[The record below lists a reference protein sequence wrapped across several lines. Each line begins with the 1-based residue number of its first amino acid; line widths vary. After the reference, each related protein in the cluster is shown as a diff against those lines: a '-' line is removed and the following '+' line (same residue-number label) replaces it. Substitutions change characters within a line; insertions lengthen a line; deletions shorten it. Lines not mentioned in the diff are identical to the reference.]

1 MINISNIHYLKDH
14 ILLFSEKTPNK
25 HKHFAKHLIY
35 GVDGNLECA
44 IGDKKVI
51 CRGICIESN
60 VLHTVLTQNT
70 KRIILLIDET
80 SEIAR
85 SISYKFLKGQKYKI
99 IDEEIVNQVS
109 TYYYKCKD
117 TEELD
122 EKILSICDIQNFNQI
137 TYDDRVIKVIDEID
151 RTESIQKDIF
161 DKLSNIAYLSQSRLS
176 HLFREQVKISL
187 ASFLVMAKMHKTY
200 NYYMRGENLT
210 TASIHAGFDS
220 SSHFSATCKKMF
232 GLSFSDFKRD

>member
-1 MINISNIHYLKDH
+1 MKKISSIHYLKDH
-14 ILLFSEKTPNK
+14 ILLFAEKTPNK
-25 HKHFAKHLIY
+25 HKHFAKHLIF

-51 CRGICIESN
+51 CKGICIESN
-60 VLHTVLTQNT
+60 IVHTVLTQNT

-85 SISYKFLKGQKYKI
+85 SISYKFLKGQEYQI
-99 IDEEIVNQVS
+99 IDEEIVKQVS
-109 TYYYKCKD
+109 TYYYECKD

-122 EKILSICDIQNFNQI
+122 EKILSICDIQNSPQM
-137 TYDDRVIKVIDEID
+137 TYDDRVIKVIDEIYK
-151 RTESIQKDIF
+151 TESIHKDIF
-161 DKLSNIAYLSQSRLS
+161 DKLSSIACLSQSRLS

-210 TASIHAGFDS
+210 IASIHAGFDS

-232 GLSFSDFKRD
+232 GLSFSNYKRS

>member
-25 HKHFAKHLIY
+25 HKHFAKHLIF

-80 SEIAR
+80 SEIAC
-85 SISYKFLKGQKYKI
+85 SISYKFLRGQKYKI

-109 TYYYKCKD
+109 TYYYKYKD

-122 EKILSICDIQNFNQI
+122 KKILSICDIQNFAQV

-161 DKLSNIAYLSQSRLS
+161 DKLSNIACLSQSRLS

>member
-1 MINISNIHYLKDH
+1 VINISNIHYLKDH

-25 HKHFAKHLIY
+25 HKHFAKHLIF

-85 SISYKFLKGQKYKI
+85 SISYKFLRGQKYKI

-109 TYYYKCKD
+109 TYYYKYKD

-122 EKILSICDIQNFNQI
+122 KKILSICDIQNFAQVN
-137 TYDDRVIKVIDEID
+137 YDDRVIKVIDEID

-161 DKLSNIAYLSQSRLS
+161 DKLSNIACLSQSRLS

-200 NYYMRGENLT
+200 NYNMRGENLT

>member
-25 HKHFAKHLIY
+25 HKHFAKHLIF

-85 SISYKFLKGQKYKI
+85 SISYKFLRGQKYKI

-109 TYYYKCKD
+109 TYYYKYKD

-122 EKILSICDIQNFNQI
+122 KKILSICDIQNFAQVN
-137 TYDDRVIKVIDEID
+137 YDDRVIKVIDEID

-161 DKLSNIAYLSQSRLS
+161 DKLSNIACLSQSRLS

-200 NYYMRGENLT
+200 NYNMRGENLT